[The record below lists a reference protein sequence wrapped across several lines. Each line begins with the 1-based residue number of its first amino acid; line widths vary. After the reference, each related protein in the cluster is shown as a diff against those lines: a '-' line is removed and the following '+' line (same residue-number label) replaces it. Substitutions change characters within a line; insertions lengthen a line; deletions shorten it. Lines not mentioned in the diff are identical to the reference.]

1 MLLVGQELTM
11 TSTLMSSYNDA
22 ADYEILVNRAI
33 ELRINQTPAERKL
46 WAQLKSGLEGY
57 EFLNQVVMVP
67 FIPDFVCLTAKL
79 IIELDGQI
87 HEFQRDYDEDRDIN
101 LAVSGYKVLRFTNDE
116 IFQDINKVIREITQE
131 CRVRDPLPLQF
142 EALIALKAQLVL
154 EAKGSESPRTP
165 ITPDG
170 SLEVVNCSSCRG
182 IISPFE
188 LRVRDHA
195 RLSWIHKSCRGTVG
209 K

>member
-1 MLLVGQELTM
+1 M
-11 TSTLMSSYNDA
+11 MSSYNDA
-22 ADYEILVNRAI
+22 SDYEILVNRAI
-33 ELRINQTPAERKL
+33 ELRMNPTAAERRL

-79 IIELDGQI
+79 IIELDGEI
-87 HEFQRDYDEDRDIN
+87 HEFQHDYDENRDIN

-116 IFQDINKVIREITQE
+116 IFQNIKKVVKEIIQE

-142 EALIALKAQLVL
+142 EALMALREQLVQ
-154 EAKGSESPRTP
+154 EAKASESPRAPTK
-165 ITPDG
+165 PDS
-170 SLEVVNCSSCRG
+170 SLPVVNCSACKG
-182 IISPFE
+182 VISPFE

-195 RLSWIHKSCRGTVG
+195 NLSWIHKSCRGNAG

>member
-1 MLLVGQELTM
+1 
-11 TSTLMSSYNDA
+11 MSNYNDA
-22 ADYEILVNRAI
+22 SDYEILVNRAI
-33 ELRINQTPAERKL
+33 ELRKNPTPAERKL

-57 EFLNQVVMVP
+57 QFLNQVVMVP

-87 HEFQRDYDEDRDIN
+87 HESHRNYDEDRDIN
-101 LAVSGYKVLRFTNDE
+101 LAVSGYKILRFTNDE
-116 IFQDINKVIREITQE
+116 IFQDISKVIKEIIQE

-142 EALIALKAQLVL
+142 EALIALRAKLVL
-154 EAKGSESPRTP
+154 EAEATKTP
-165 ITPDG
+165 AG
-170 SLEVVNCSSCRG
+170 SLSLDRGLPVVNCSSCKG
-182 IISPFE
+182 VISPFE

-195 RLSWIHKSCRGTVG
+195 SFSWIHKACKGNAG

>member
-1 MLLVGQELTM
+1 M
-11 TSTLMSSYNDA
+11 MSNYNDA
-22 ADYEILVNRAI
+22 SDYEILVSRAI
-33 ELRINQTPAERKL
+33 ELRKNPTPAERKL

-57 EFLNQVVMVP
+57 QFLNQVVMVP

-87 HEFQRDYDEDRDIN
+87 HESQRNYDEDRDIN
-101 LAVSGYKVLRFTNDE
+101 LAVSGYKILRFTNDE
-116 IFQDINKVIREITQE
+116 IFQDINNVIKEIIQE

-142 EALIALKAQLVL
+142 EALIALRTKLVL
-154 EAKGSESPRTP
+154 EAEATEPPGVSLSPDR
-165 ITPDG
+165 
-170 SLEVVNCSSCRG
+170 SLPVVNCSFCKG
-182 IISPFE
+182 VISSFE

-195 RLSWIHKSCRGTVG
+195 SLSWIHKSCKGIFG

>member
-1 MLLVGQELTM
+1 M
-11 TSTLMSSYNDA
+11 MSNYNDA
-22 ADYEILVNRAI
+22 SDYEILVNRAK
-33 ELRINQTPAERKL
+33 ELRMNPTPAECRL
-46 WAQLKSGLEGY
+46 LEQLKSGLEGY

-87 HEFQRDYDEDRDIN
+87 HESQRDYDEDRDIN
-101 LAVSGYKVLRFTNDE
+101 LAVSGYKILRFTNDE
-116 IFQDINKVIREITQE
+116 IFQDINRVIKEILQE

-142 EALIALKAQLVL
+142 KGLMTLRAQLVL
-154 EAKGSESPRTP
+154 EAKASESEIAPVKP
-165 ITPDG
+165 AA
-170 SLEVVNCSSCRG
+170 SLSVVNCGSCKG
-182 IISPFE
+182 VISPFE

-195 RLSWIHKSCRGTVG
+195 SLSWIHKSCKGFSG

>member
-1 MLLVGQELTM
+1 M
-11 TSTLMSSYNDA
+11 MSSYNDA
-22 ADYEILVNRAI
+22 SDYEILVNRAI
-33 ELRINQTPAERKL
+33 ELRMNPTAAERRL
-46 WAQLKSGLEGY
+46 WVQLKSGLEGY

-79 IIELDGQI
+79 IIELDGDI

-101 LAVSGYKVLRFTNDE
+101 LAVSGYKVMRFTNDE
-116 IFQDINKVIREITQE
+116 IFQDIKKVVKEIIQE

-142 EALIALKAQLVL
+142 EALMALRAQLVQ
-154 EAKGSESPRTP
+154 EATVNESPRAPVTP
-165 ITPDG
+165 NGNLP
-170 SLEVVNCSSCRG
+170 VVNCSTCKSV
-182 IISPFE
+182 ISPFE

-195 RLSWIHKSCRGTVG
+195 SLSWIHKSCRGSAG

>member
-1 MLLVGQELTM
+1 M
-11 TSTLMSSYNDA
+11 MSSYNDA
-22 ADYEILVNRAI
+22 SDYEILVNRAI
-33 ELRINQTPAERKL
+33 ELRMNPTAAERRL

-79 IIELDGQI
+79 IIELDGDI

-116 IFQDINKVIREITQE
+116 IFQDIKKVIKVIIQE

-142 EALIALKAQLVL
+142 EALMALRAQLVQ
-154 EAKGSESPRTP
+154 EAKASESPRAPT
-165 ITPDG
+165 TPDG
-170 SLEVVNCSSCRG
+170 SLPVVNCSACKG
-182 IISPFE
+182 VISPFE
-188 LRVRDHA
+188 PRVRDHA
-195 RLSWIHKSCRGTVG
+195 SLSWIHKSCRGNAG